1 MLTKFFAAQLEREAE
16 ITRRVLDQV
25 PAGQHE
31 WKPHEKSTTFGYLA
45 FLTASM
51 PSWVEMEI
59 ARDQL
64 DLNPPGGGP
73 PRPRLDLTA
82 AELRKMHDDAVT
94 KALAALAA
102 TTDTHLKTSWQ
113 LLVGGRVVSELPR
126 EVVIAD
132 TIAHL
137 AHHRG
142 QMTVYLRLL
151 GAKVP
156 SIYGPSADDRP
167 F

>member
-1 MLTKFFAAQLEREAE
+1 MLTKFFAAQLDREAE

-59 ARDQL
+59 ARDEL
-64 DLNPPGGGP
+64 DLNPPGGSP
-73 PRPRLDLTA
+73 AKPRLDLTA
-82 AELRKMHDDAVT
+82 ADLRKIHDDAVT

-132 TIAHL
+132 TLAHL

-151 GAKVP
+151 GATVP
-156 SIYGPSADDRP
+156 SIYGPSADDRT

>member
-1 MLTKFFAAQLEREAE
+1 
-16 ITRRVLDQV
+16 
-25 PAGQHE
+25 
-31 WKPHEKSTTFGYLA
+31 
-45 FLTASM
+45 M

-59 ARDQL
+59 ARDEL
-64 DLNPPGGGP
+64 DLNPPGAP
-73 PRPRLDLTA
+73 PAKPRLDLTA

-94 KALAALAA
+94 KALTALAA
-102 TTDTHLKTSWQ
+102 TTDAHLKTPWR

-126 EVVIAD
+126 EIVIAD